1 MFAVHKHKFKGYE
14 HKFAVGEHKFMVREH
29 KISGVEIYNHQKGHN
44 CVFWVSE
51 FTIMFQNSQNL
62 QENSHITT
70 ISVYFWPEITI
81 FAKEKNT
88 LEYLKGDKNNL
99 RYRTLMKLFEIGKG
113 DETSISKLQVE
124 DLETI
129 TEDKDVQ
136 NIILLRKFVKAR
148 NTLEYLKDNNEQTKN
163 EEREEET

>member
-1 MFAVHKHKFKGYE
+1 MSRKDNSRYRTLMKLFGIGKGDE
-14 HKFAVGEHKFMVREH
+14 TS
-29 KISGVEIYNHQKGHN
+29 ISKLQIEDL
-44 CVFWVSE
+44 E
-51 FTIMFQNSQNL
+51 TITENKDVQNIIL
-62 QENSHITT
+62 LRK
-70 ISVYFWPEITI
+70 

>member
-1 MFAVHKHKFKGYE
+1 MPRKDNSRYRTLMKLFGIGKGDE
-14 HKFAVGEHKFMVREH
+14 TS
-29 KISGVEIYNHQKGHN
+29 ISKLQIEDL
-44 CVFWVSE
+44 E
-51 FTIMFQNSQNL
+51 TITENKDVQNIIL
-62 QENSHITT
+62 LRK
-70 ISVYFWPEITI
+70 